1 MLFHVDLFF
10 SLLPITLFIFKW
22 KANLPV
28 EENRTGNA
36 LREIVLLYSY
46 EFMSKFLI
54 VTKKCKPGLK
64 ICHCYEKAIRVS

>member
-1 MLFHVDLFF
+1 MQMVTLIDVDLFF
-10 SLLPITLFIFKW
+10 SLLAITLFIFKW

-46 EFMSKFLI
+46 EFISKFLI
-54 VTKKCKPGLK
+54 VTKKMQAWTENL
-64 ICHCYEKAIRVS
+64 SLL

>member
-1 MLFHVDLFF
+1 MT
-10 SLLPITLFIFKW
+10 LLVTGEST
-22 KANLPV
+22 LPV

-54 VTKKCKPGLK
+54 VTKKYKPGLK
-64 ICHCYEKAIRVS
+64 ICHCYEKTIKS